1 MDHNESIRKFER
13 LLEKEAARANE
24 ASIELEALVPLLTA
38 DKPRQLAQLQV
49 KASRQQAEELRE
61 LAERVKES

>member
-1 MDHNESIRKFER
+1 
-13 LLEKEAARANE
+13 LEKEAARAHE

-61 LAERVKES
+61 LAQRVKES